1 MKQIACI
8 RLGKY
13 YQVVEAEK
21 VVLAGGGFI
30 RIIGKDG
37 YDYDTSENNVVIMT
51 KREEEKNED

>member
-1 MKQIACI
+1 MNKVACI

-13 YQVVEAEK
+13 YQVVEVEN
-21 VVLAGGGFI
+21 VVSVGGRFI

-51 KREEEKNED
+51 KREEEK